1 MKPKKPKKALKKPT
15 RPKRPKVKPYSINNI
30 RHSSTGPD
38 PVYYNGK
45 LIEFNEEDQIID

>member
-15 RPKRPKVKPYSINNI
+15 RPKVKPYSINNI
-30 RHSSTGPD
+30 RHSGTGPD

-45 LIEFNEEDQIID
+45 LIEFNIEDQIID